1 VFENTQAGAKPATSI
16 HFDVLARRGGL
27 IAAVAP
33 RVAGWITVPSTPGE
47 YGKLAASLS
56 ELPRFAPGFLKHK
69 ESNMTTHAIADVH
82 NVHIERASEL
92 LDAYMAA
99 EDSAMLWG
107 PPGVG
112 KTDVARQRSASQAR
126 TVITIHTNLRD
137 TVDFRG
143 VPVPDLTMGTTR
155 WLAPDELPRIDR
167 DGPKGTLLLDEINT
181 APPQVQAACFQLVL
195 EKQIGE
201 YKLPQGWTVVATGN
215 RVGDRAAAQRM
226 PTALRNRFAHI
237 NVSYD
242 IEAWARWA
250 SKNNVPAEIVAFV
263 RFRRELFGV
272 LPKGD
277 ENEFL
282 TPRSVTRAGKYI
294 NAPIGLRQELF
305 GGLIGHPQAAE
316 LESFLQLYRS
326 LGTLD
331 GILRDPQGANIPT
344 EPSQRYAV
352 ATGLARIVDRKTMPA
367 LVDYAAR
374 LPREFEVLAVTDA
387 TTRDETL
394 KSVKAYGDWAA
405 RNASVLA

>member
-1 VFENTQAGAKPATSI
+1 MSHAVEN
-16 HFDVLARRGGL
+16 
-27 IAAVAP
+27 
-33 RVAGWITVPSTPGE
+33 
-47 YGKLAASLS
+47 
-56 ELPRFAPGFLKHK
+56 
-69 ESNMTTHAIADVH
+69 VH

-92 LDAYMAA
+92 LDAYMSA
-99 EDSAMLWG
+99 EDLVMIWG

-112 KTDVARQRSASQAR
+112 KTDVARQRSAAQGR
-126 TVITIHTNLRD
+126 NVITIHTNLRD

-143 VPVPDLTMGTTR
+143 VPIPDLATGTTR
-155 WLAPDELPRIDR
+155 WLVPDELPRIDR

-181 APPQVQAACFQLVL
+181 APAQVQAAAFQLVL
-195 EKQIGE
+195 EKQIGD
-201 YKLPQGWTVVATGN
+201 YKLPSGWTVVATGN
-215 RVGDRAAAQRM
+215 RVSDRAAAQRM

-250 SKNNVPAEIVAFV
+250 SKNSVAPEVVAFS

-282 TPRSVTRAGKYI
+282 TPRSVTRAAKYV
-294 NAPIGLRQELF
+294 NALKGMRQELF

-316 LESFLQLYRS
+316 LEGFIQLYRS
-326 LGTLD
+326 LGSLD
-331 GILRDPQGANIPT
+331 GILRNPQGANVPT
-344 EPSQRYAV
+344 LDERSQLYAI
-352 ATGLARIVDRKTMPA
+352 ATGLARIVDRQTMPA
-367 LVDYAAR
+367 LVAYAAR
-374 LPREFEVLAVTDA
+374 LPRDFEVLAITDA

-394 KSVKAYGDWAA
+394 KSTKAYGDWAV